1 MRRIDSIA
9 RRAGTQDGFTLLEV
23 LAALAVLSVGML
35 GLLASFNLAGTASYS
50 AQRHEQAVAVAQ
62 AEIERL
68 KALDYSDLAL
78 TAAPAN
84 QPAGNPAGDPAPQNP
99 VNPNFYVTG
108 SGFKVM
114 NNYRDSGSGTV
125 TGTPAAGEPFV
136 VSASGAV
143 NPGPEDFDN
152 GQASGRIY
160 RYVTWRDDACTGLVC
175 LGPQDGKRITVAV
188 SMNVAGNGA
197 PPSKPIYISS
207 IVTDPRGAP
216 PNSLLPP
223 ETDPGAANPSQLQ
236 PFFLSNTP
244 CNQSSSQTPVTSN
257 TTHNTFQ
264 ALGSCLLAP
273 HQDLMDLDPAATV
286 SPAPDLQNY
295 STDLSRTSPSGL
307 ALTRNPGASA
317 CPTAPYTVTQALAN
331 PSVKYSVHA
340 WATPTITAFAIPA
353 GGQAFVQ
360 LWTKTVDGV
369 ADKSVTLCATL
380 RKQSTG
386 TVIGSTSYSP
396 SGGWPATYSKLSFA
410 IKPLA
415 LTALV
420 ADRLVLAL
428 GVMPSS
434 QADIEIAYDH
444 QSYQTSLGV
453 ETTTPLT

>member
-1 MRRIDSIA
+1 MRLTEVITG
-9 RRAGTQDGFTLLEV
+9 RAASQGGFTLIEV
-23 LAALAVLSVGML
+23 LAALAVLSI
-35 GLLASFNLAGTASYS
+35 GLLGVFTSFNLAGTAAYS
-50 AQRHEQAVAVAQ
+50 AQRHEQAVAVGQ

-78 TAAPAN
+78 TTAPSN

-99 VNPNFYVTG
+99 SNPNFYVTA

-136 VSASGAV
+136 VSAGGAV
-143 NPGPEDFDN
+143 NPGPETFDN
-152 GQASGRIY
+152 GQASGRVY
-160 RYVTWRDDACTGLVC
+160 RYVTWRDDTCTGLLC
-175 LGPQDGKRITVAV
+175 PGNQDGKRVTVAV
-188 SMNVAGNGA
+188 VMNAAGNRAA
-197 PPSKPIYISS
+197 PTKPIYISS

-216 PNSLLPP
+216 PNSNLPP
-223 ETDPGAANPSQLQ
+223 ETDPGAANASQLQ

-257 TTHNTFQ
+257 TAHNTFQ
-264 ALGSCLLAP
+264 ALGTCLLAP
-273 HQDLMDLDPAATV
+273 YPDLMDLDPAATV
-286 SPAPDLQNY
+286 TPAPALQNY

-307 ALTRNPGASA
+307 ALTRSPGASA
-317 CPTAPYTVTQALAN
+317 CPTAPYTATQA
-331 PSVKYSVHA
+331 SSMKYSVHA
-340 WATPTITAFAIPA
+340 WATPAITAFAIPA

-386 TVIGSTSYSP
+386 TVIGSTTYSP

-415 LTALV
+415 LTALA
-420 ADRLVLAL
+420 ADRLVLAI

-444 QSYQTSLGV
+444 QTYQTSLGV